1 MAFSDYQNTYAW
13 QAAIELGPKLTMLAE
28 ELPSA
33 EQNGLGQSLLNLALD
48 LPTAIGIDLQTGSTS
63 RNAVLIK
70 LQSALELTGRIYPAL
85 DNGAVQNALS
95 DRLDR
100 FTGAN
105 FSENI
110 PSPVSPAEEHDEPV
124 PLEQAVSESA
134 PVAVGTAPLVPN
146 QPIQAPAMPD
156 LVPHSNQLDTSGT
169 HISLT
174 PPTTPLQTEG
184 PAIVPTNIQQ

>member
-13 QAAIELGPKLTMLAE
+13 QASIELGPKLTMLAE

-48 LPTAIGIDLQTGSTS
+48 LPTAIGIDLQTGSSS
-63 RNAVLIK
+63 RNSVLIK

-85 DNGAVQNALS
+85 DNGAVQNALN

-100 FTGAN
+100 FTGAS
-105 FSENI
+105 FSETI
-110 PSPVSPAEEHDEPV
+110 PAPISLVEEHEEPV
-124 PLEQAVSESA
+124 PLEQA
-134 PVAVGTAPLVPN
+134 TAQPARVLSVPLVSD
-146 QPIQAPAMPD
+146 QSTASAMPD
-156 LVPHSNQLDTSGT
+156 LVPDSDQLDTSGT

-174 PPTTPLQTEG
+174 PQPSPLPTEG

>member
-33 EQNGLGQSLLNLALD
+33 ELNGLGRSLLNLALD
-48 LPTAIGIDLQTGSTS
+48 LPTAIGIDLQTGSNS

-85 DNGAVQNALS
+85 DNGAVQNALN
-95 DRLDR
+95 DHLDR
-100 FTGAN
+100 FTGAS
-105 FSENI
+105 FAENI
-110 PSPVSPAEEHDEPV
+110 PAPVSVTQEHDEPV
-124 PLEQAVSESA
+124 AIDQIDTVGSPQLEPEHAIEGPSMS
-134 PVAVGTAPLVPN
+134 
-146 QPIQAPAMPD
+146 D
-156 LVPHSNQLDTSGT
+156 LVPHSDQLDTSGT

-174 PPTTPLQTEG
+174 PQSDSIPTEG

>member
-1 MAFSDYQNTYAW
+1 MAFSDYQNTYSW
-13 QAAIELGPKLTMLAE
+13 QAAIELAPKLTMLAE

-33 EQNGLGQSLLNLALD
+33 EQNGLGRSLLNLALD

-85 DNGAVQNALS
+85 DNGAVQNAVS

-100 FTGAN
+100 FTGEGFA
-105 FSENI
+105 EAI
-110 PSPVSPAEEHDEPV
+110 PAPVALSEEHDEPV
-124 PLEQAVSESA
+124 ALQQAPVMESA
-134 PVAVGTAPLVPN
+134 IEPSPAAQADAV
-146 QPIQAPAMPD
+146 QAPAMPD
-156 LVPHSNQLDTSGT
+156 LLPHSDQLDTSGT

-174 PPTTPLQTEG
+174 PQSAPPTTEG
-184 PAIVPTNIQQ
+184 PAIVSTNIQQ